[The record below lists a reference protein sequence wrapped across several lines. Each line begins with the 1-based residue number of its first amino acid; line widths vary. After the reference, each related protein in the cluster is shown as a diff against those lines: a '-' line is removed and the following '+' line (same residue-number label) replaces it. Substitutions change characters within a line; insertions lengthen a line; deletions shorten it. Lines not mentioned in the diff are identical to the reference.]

1 MPDKDDKSMMKSGDP
16 GLMSRAAGQKVPAE
30 WARELKVK
38 PHYLAGAAKFAGW
51 KDDQKVSKSEFER
64 KLDEWLKRPVGARR

>member
-1 MPDKDDKSMMKSGDP
+1 MPDKDDKTSVKSGDSGFSAKP
-16 GLMSRAAGQKVPAE
+16 AGHKTPSE

-38 PHYLAGAAKFAGW
+38 SHYLAGAAKFAGW
-51 KDDQKVSKSEFER
+51 TADQKISKAEFER